1 MMGARTQTT
10 PPRPH
15 SITSDSPA
23 QRAAVIAAMVARP
36 LADEVDRHARF
47 PQQAVEEM
55 RATRL
60 LSAYVPRMFGGD
72 GCRLSELAEAAEA
85 LARGCASTGM
95 VFAMH
100 QIQMACLVHH
110 HHGSP
115 SEFFRDY
122 LAEVCARQSLLAS
135 ATTEVGVGGDVR
147 TSLCAIEPQGATF
160 TLAKQA
166 SVISYGAYADGIL
179 VTARRAPDADRHDQ
193 VLALVR
199 RDDYTLEPTE
209 AWDTLGMR
217 GTCSP
222 GFRLAASGAIDQILP
237 APYADISAQTML
249 PVSHLLWSAVW
260 LGIANDAIAKARRFV
275 QAEGRRR
282 SGATPPGALRLAEA
296 MTALQ
301 TMRATVED
309 ALREYE
315 RLMPDQEALGRV
327 GFALRMNTLKVVT
340 ASLVTDIV
348 ARALAICGIAG
359 YRTDSEYSLGRHLRD
374 AYSAGLMIANDRI
387 LGVNASLL
395 LVHREP

>member
-1 MMGARTQTT
+1 LTT
-10 PPRPH
+10 ASPY
-15 SITSDSPA
+15 SVTSGSPA
-23 QRAAVIAAMVARP
+23 QRAAAIATTVAHP

-47 PQQAVEEM
+47 PQEAIEEM
-55 RATRL
+55 RACRL
-60 LSAYVPRMFGGD
+60 LSAYVPRRFGGD
-72 GCRLSELAEAAEA
+72 GCRLSELAEAAES

-110 HHGSP
+110 GDS
-115 SEFFRDY
+115 SALFRDY
-122 LAEVCARQSLLAS
+122 LAEICARQHLLAS
-135 ATTEVGVGGDVR
+135 ATTEAGVGGDVR
-147 TSLCAIEPQGATF
+147 RSVCAVERTGATF
-160 TLAKQA
+160 TLVKQA

-179 VTARRAPDADRHDQ
+179 VTARRAPDVDHHDQ

-199 RDDYTLEPTE
+199 RGDYTLEPVET
-209 AWDTLGMR
+209 WNTLGMR

-222 GFRLAASGAIDQILP
+222 GFRLAASGGIDQILP

-260 LGIANDAIAKARRFV
+260 LGIANDAVAKARRFV
-275 QAEGRRR
+275 QAAGRRQP
-282 SGATPPGALRLAEA
+282 GVTPPPGAFRLAEA

-301 TMRATVED
+301 TMRATVGD

-315 RLMPDQEALGRV
+315 RLLPDPEALGSV
-327 GFALRMNTLKVVT
+327 SFALRMNTLKVAA

-359 YRTDSEYSLGRHLRD
+359 YRLDSEYSLGRHLRD
-374 AYSAGLMIANDRI
+374 AHSASLMIANDRI